1 MCLYYHI
8 IGTIKYSRIKNCYK
22 LKQSQKHMKLE
33 NHLSLYRKY
42 ILALGFLCSINFSL
56 LAQQIGFDFPEG
68 VESVKIPFER
78 YNNLI
83 VIPIK
88 VNNTITIKFILDS
101 GVQFA
106 ILTEKSFGEFLN
118 LKYDRELSIQGPG
131 MADSIRA
138 QVANNIKMTLPG
150 DIKSG
155 INQSLLVLE
164 EEYLSLRKN
173 LGADVYGIIGYDI
186 FSRFVVEINYDKK
199 YIVLHEP
206 KHFKPKKKFRRLP
219 LTIESSKPYIY
230 ANLIFDDGKKAE
242 MNLMVDTGASHPL
255 LLDNNLEDI
264 TLPLKTLSTVIGRGL
279 GGDIMG
285 ELGRINNVSFST
297 YEFDDP
303 IVSFPIEGQY
313 SKSMKKGSRNGTI
326 GGEIL
331 TRFNPIFDYNRGI
344 LYLTKS
350 KEYYKKFE
358 HDMSGLD
365 LQMTGSKLDVVEVIG
380 VREDSPAKL
389 AGVEVGDIIT
399 NMNGADTKNVKFS
412 DITSTLRYRPKK
424 NVHIKVMRNDTIHK
438 ISFKLQ
444 RMI

>member
-1 MCLYYHI
+1 MKFI
-8 IGTIKYSRIKNCYK
+8 RI
-22 LKQSQKHMKLE
+22 LFVF
-33 NHLSLYRKY
+33 RKY
-42 ILALGFLCSINFSL
+42 LLTLGFLCSINFTLS
-56 LAQQIGFDFPEG
+56 AQQIGFDFPEG
-68 VESVKIPFER
+68 VQSMRIPFER
-78 YNNLI
+78 YNNLM
-83 VIPIK
+83 VIPIN

-106 ILTEKSFGEFLN
+106 ILTEKKFGEFLN
-118 LKYDRELSIQGPG
+118 LKYDRQLSIQGPG

-138 QVANNIKMTLPG
+138 QVATNIKMTLPG
-150 DIKSG
+150 DIESG

-186 FSRFVVEINYDKK
+186 FSRFVVEINYDDE
-199 YIVLHEP
+199 YIELYEP
-206 KHFKPKKKFRRLP
+206 QYFRPKKKFTRLP
-219 LTIESSKPYIY
+219 LTIENTKPYIY

-242 MNLMVDTGASHPL
+242 MNLMVDTGASHAL

-264 TLPLKTLSTVIGRGL
+264 NLPLKTLSTVIGRGL

-285 ELGRINNVSFST
+285 KLGRIKNISFGS

-303 IVSFPIEGQY
+303 IVSFPMEGQY

-344 LYLTKS
+344 LYLRKS
-350 KEYYKKFE
+350 NEYYKKFE

-365 LQMTGSKLDVVEVIG
+365 LQKTGAELDKVIVVD
-380 VREDSPAKL
+380 VREDSPAAL

-399 NMNGADTKNVKFS
+399 NMNGADTKAVEFS
-412 DITSTLRYRPKK
+412 SVTSTLRYRPKK
-424 NVHIKVMRNDTIHK
+424 NVNLKVMRNDTIRK